1 MNKITIAGQPLH
13 SILSAAP
20 AVLIPFG
27 FILDAMHSATGD
39 EDYAKASYL
48 SMGAGIVG
56 GLAAS
61 AAGVA
66 DYVANKP
73 QADQVQADSKREGQL
88 HAALTGA
95 ALLVGAANL
104 VLRRQGAH
112 ARGGSLALTALSAA
126 GVLASEYLGKRIGS
140 EAGASGQHAEAGV
153 HAKQDD
159 VRIDHTATDVEQY
172 VAAGPSTMH
181 APE

>member
-1 MNKITIAGQPLH
+1 MNKITLAGQPLH
-13 SILSAAP
+13 AVLGAAP

-48 SMGAGIVG
+48 SMAGGIIG
-56 GLAAS
+56 GLAAGV
-61 AAGVA
+61 AGVA
-66 DYVANKP
+66 DYVADKP
-73 QADQVQADSKREGQL
+73 QGEARHEGQL
-88 HAALTGA
+88 HGALTGA

-104 VLRRQGAH
+104 VLRRQGTH

-126 GVLASEYLGKRIGS
+126 GVLASEYLSQRMGK
-140 EAGASGQHAEAGV
+140 EAGTGERAEAGV
-153 HAKQDD
+153 HTDQDD
-159 VRIDHTATDVEQY
+159 IRIDHRAPDVEQY
-172 VAAGPSTMH
+172 VAAGPSSLH

>member
-13 SILSAAP
+13 SVLSAAP
-20 AVLIPFG
+20 AILIPFG

-61 AAGVA
+61 VAGVA
-66 DYVANKP
+66 DYVAEKP
-73 QADQVQADSKREGQL
+73 EGEAKREDQL

-104 VLRRQGAH
+104 VLRRRGSH

-126 GVLASEYLGKRIGS
+126 GVLASEYLGKRMGDSS
-140 EAGASGQHAEAGV
+140 EHAEAGV
-153 HAKQDD
+153 HTDPDK
-159 VRIDHTATDVEQY
+159 VRIDHTVTDVEQY
-172 VAAGPSTMH
+172 VAAGPSSMH

>member
-13 SILSAAP
+13 SILGAAP
-20 AVLIPFG
+20 AILIPFG

-56 GLAAS
+56 GLAAG

-66 DYVANKP
+66 DYVADKP
-73 QADQVQADSKREGQL
+73 EGEARREGQL

-104 VLRRQGAH
+104 VLRRQGSH

-126 GVLASEYLGKRIGS
+126 GVLASEYLGRRMGGNS
-140 EAGASGQHAEAGV
+140 ESGEHAEAGV
-153 HAKQDD
+153 HADGQD
-159 VRIDHTATDVEQY
+159 VRIDHRAPDVEQY
-172 VAAGPSTMH
+172 VAAGPSSLH

>member
-13 SILSAAP
+13 SVLSAAP
-20 AVLIPFG
+20 AILIPFG

-56 GLAAS
+56 GLAAG

-66 DYVANKP
+66 DYVADKP
-73 QADQVQADSKREGQL
+73 QDAAAKREGQL

-104 VLRRQGAH
+104 VLRRQGNH

-126 GVLASEYLGKRIGS
+126 GVLASEYLGKRMGGG
-140 EAGASGQHAEAGV
+140 EHAEAGV
-153 HAKQDD
+153 HTDED
-159 VRIDHTATDVEQY
+159 ETRIDHTATDVEQY
-172 VAAGPSTMH
+172 VAAGPSSLH

>member
-39 EDYAKASYL
+39 DDYAKASYL

-61 AAGVA
+61 VAGAA
-66 DYVANKP
+66 DYVADKP
-73 QADQVQADSKREGQL
+73 QGETQREGQL

-104 VLRRQGAH
+104 VLRRQGSH
-112 ARGGSLALTALSAA
+112 ARGGSLALSALSAA
-126 GVLASEYLGKRIGS
+126 GVLASEYLGKRMGGES
-140 EAGASGQHAEAGV
+140 TTGEHAEAGV
-153 HAKQDD
+153 HARQDD
-159 VRIDHTATDVEQY
+159 VRIDHSVTDVEQY

>member
-13 SILSAAP
+13 SILGAAP
-20 AVLIPFG
+20 AILIPFG

-48 SMGAGIVG
+48 SVAGGIVG

-66 DYVANKP
+66 DYVADKP
-73 QADQVQADSKREGQL
+73 QGAAKREGQL

-126 GVLASEYLGKRIGS
+126 GVLASEYLGKRVGG
-140 EAGASGQHAEAGV
+140 EHAEAGV
-153 HAKQDD
+153 HTDD
-159 VRIDHTATDVEQY
+159 DKVRIDHTAPDVEQY
-172 VAAGPSTMH
+172 VAAGPSPLH

>member
-13 SILSAAP
+13 SVLSAAP
-20 AVLIPFG
+20 AILIPFG

-48 SMGAGIVG
+48 SVGAGIVG

-66 DYVANKP
+66 DYVADKS
-73 QADQVQADSKREGQL
+73 QGAEVQREGQL

-104 VLRRQGAH
+104 VLRRQGSH

-126 GVLASEYLGKRIGS
+126 GVLASEYLGRRMGGNGS
-140 EAGASGQHAEAGV
+140 EHAEAGV
-153 HAKQDD
+153 HTDEDKT
-159 VRIDHTATDVEQY
+159 RIDHTATDVEQY
-172 VAAGPSTMH
+172 VAAGPSTLH

>member
-13 SILSAAP
+13 SILGAAP
-20 AVLIPFG
+20 AILIPFG

-56 GLAAS
+56 GLAAG

-66 DYVANKP
+66 DYVADKP
-73 QADQVQADSKREGQL
+73 EGEARREGQL

-104 VLRRQGAH
+104 VLRRQGSH

-126 GVLASEYLGKRIGS
+126 GVLASEYLGRRMGGNS
-140 EAGASGQHAEAGV
+140 ESGEHADG
-153 HAKQDD
+153 QD
-159 VRIDHTATDVEQY
+159 VRIDHRAPDVEQY
-172 VAAGPSTMH
+172 VAAGPSSLH

>member
-13 SILSAAP
+13 SILGAAP
-20 AVLIPFG
+20 SVLIPFG

-56 GLAAS
+56 GLAAG

-66 DYVANKP
+66 EYVADKP
-73 QADQVQADSKREGQL
+73 QGEARREGQL

-104 VLRRQGAH
+104 VLRRRGSH

-126 GVLASEYLGKRIGS
+126 GVLASEYLGRRMG
-140 EAGASGQHAEAGV
+140 GDGDGQ
-153 HAKQDD
+153 D
-159 VRIDHTATDVEQY
+159 VRIDHRAPDVEQY
-172 VAAGPSTMH
+172 VAAGPSPLH
-181 APE
+181 APD

>member
-13 SILSAAP
+13 SVLSAAP
-20 AVLIPFG
+20 AILIPFG

-66 DYVANKP
+66 DYVADKP
-73 QADQVQADSKREGQL
+73 QGEEKRDSQL

-104 VLRRQGAH
+104 VLRRGGSH

-126 GVLASEYLGKRIGS
+126 GVLASEYLGKHYSGNGS
-140 EAGASGQHAEAGV
+140 KGEHAEAGV
-153 HAKQDD
+153 HADQQD

-172 VAAGPSTMH
+172 VAAGPSTRH
-181 APE
+181 APD

>member
-39 EDYAKASYL
+39 DDYAKASYL

-66 DYVANKP
+66 DYVADKP
-73 QADQVQADSKREGQL
+73 QGEARREGQL

-104 VLRRQGAH
+104 VLRRQGSH

-126 GVLASEYLGKRIGS
+126 GVLASEYLSKQMSGS
-140 EAGASGQHAEAGV
+140 SEHAEAGV
-153 HAKQDD
+153 HADQAD
-159 VRIDHTATDVEQY
+159 VRIDHSAPDVEQY
-172 VAAGPSTMH
+172 VAAGPSTLH
-181 APE
+181 APQ

>member
-13 SILSAAP
+13 SVLSAAP
-20 AVLIPFG
+20 AILIPFG

-66 DYVANKP
+66 DYVADKDKP
-73 QADQVQADSKREGQL
+73 QAAEAKREGQL

-104 VLRRQGAH
+104 VLRRQGSH
-112 ARGGSLALTALSAA
+112 VRGGSLALTALSAA
-126 GVLASEYLGKRIGS
+126 GVLASEYLGRRM
-140 EAGASGQHAEAGV
+140 SGESGEHAEAGV
-153 HAKQDD
+153 HTDD
-159 VRIDHTATDVEQY
+159 DKVRIDHTAPDVEQY

>member
-13 SILSAAP
+13 SILGAAP
-20 AVLIPFG
+20 GILIPFG

-56 GLAAS
+56 GLAAG

-66 DYVANKP
+66 DYVADKP
-73 QADQVQADSKREGQL
+73 QGEARREGQL

-104 VLRRQGAH
+104 VLRRQGSH
-112 ARGGSLALTALSAA
+112 ARGGSLALSALSAA
-126 GVLASEYLGKRIGS
+126 GVLASEYLGRRMGGHG
-140 EAGASGQHAEAGV
+140 ESGEPAEAGL
-153 HAKQDD
+153 HADGQD
-159 VRIDHTATDVEQY
+159 VRIDHRVPDVEQY
-172 VAAGPSTMH
+172 VAAGPSSLH

>member
-13 SILSAAP
+13 SVLSAAP
-20 AVLIPFG
+20 AILIPFG

-56 GLAAS
+56 GLAAG

-66 DYVANKP
+66 DYVADKP
-73 QADQVQADSKREGQL
+73 EGEAKREGQL

-104 VLRRQGAH
+104 VLRRQGSH

-126 GVLASEYLGKRIGS
+126 GVLASEYLGRRMGGNS
-140 EAGASGQHAEAGV
+140 ESGEHAEAGV
-153 HAKQDD
+153 HADGQD
-159 VRIDHTATDVEQY
+159 VRIDHRAPDVEQY
-172 VAAGPSTMH
+172 VAAGPSSLH

>member
-13 SILSAAP
+13 SILGAAP
-20 AVLIPFG
+20 SILIPFG

-56 GLAAS
+56 GLAAG

-66 DYVANKP
+66 DYVADKP
-73 QADQVQADSKREGQL
+73 EGEAKREGQL

-104 VLRRQGAH
+104 VLRRQGSH

-126 GVLASEYLGKRIGS
+126 GVLASEYLGRRMGRDS
-140 EAGASGQHAEAGV
+140 ESGEHAEAGV
-153 HAKQDD
+153 HADGQD
-159 VRIDHTATDVEQY
+159 VRIDHRAPDVEQY
-172 VAAGPSTMH
+172 VAAGPSSLH

>member
-13 SILSAAP
+13 SILGAAP

-66 DYVANKP
+66 DYVADKP
-73 QADQVQADSKREGQL
+73 QGEARHESQL

-104 VLRRQGAH
+104 VLRRQGSH

-126 GVLASEYLGKRIGS
+126 GVLASEYLSKHMSGS
-140 EAGASGQHAEAGV
+140 SAHAEAGV
-153 HAKQDD
+153 RADQAD
-159 VRIDHTATDVEQY
+159 VRIDHSAPDVEQY
-172 VAAGPSTMH
+172 VAAGPSPLH
-181 APE
+181 APQ

>member
-1 MNKITIAGQPLH
+1 MHKITIAGQPLH
-13 SILSAAP
+13 SILGAAP

-39 EDYAKASYL
+39 DDYAKASYL

-66 DYVANKP
+66 EYVADKP
-73 QADQVQADSKREGQL
+73 QGEAKREGQL

-104 VLRRQGAH
+104 VLRRQGRH

-126 GVLASEYLGKRIGS
+126 GVLASEYLGRRMNEPG
-140 EAGASGQHAEAGV
+140 EAAEAGV
-153 HAKQDD
+153 HASQDD
-159 VRIDHTATDVEQY
+159 VRIDHSAPDVEQY
-172 VAAGPSTMH
+172 VAAGPSSLH

>member
-1 MNKITIAGQPLH
+1 MHKITIAGQPLH
-13 SILSAAP
+13 SVLGAAP

-39 EDYAKASYL
+39 DDYAKASYL

-56 GLAAS
+56 GLAAGM
-61 AAGVA
+61 AGVA
-66 DYVANKP
+66 DYVADKP
-73 QADQVQADSKREGQL
+73 QGEARREGQL

-104 VLRRQGAH
+104 VLRRQGSH

-126 GVLASEYLGKRIGS
+126 GVLASEYLGKRMGS
-140 EAGASGQHAEAGV
+140 DGATGEHAEAGV
-153 HAKQDD
+153 HADQQD
-159 VRIDHTATDVEQY
+159 VRIDHRAPDVEQY
-172 VAAGPSTMH
+172 VAAGPSPLH

>member
-39 EDYAKASYL
+39 DDYAKASYL

-66 DYVANKP
+66 DYVADKP
-73 QADQVQADSKREGQL
+73 QGEAKREGQL

-104 VLRRQGAH
+104 VLRRQGSH

-126 GVLASEYLGKRIGS
+126 GVLASEYLSKQMSGS
-140 EAGASGQHAEAGV
+140 GTHAEAGV
-153 HAKQDD
+153 HANQAD
-159 VRIDHTATDVEQY
+159 VRIDHSAPDVEQY
-172 VAAGPSTMH
+172 VAAGPSTLH
-181 APE
+181 APQ

>member
-1 MNKITIAGQPLH
+1 MSNKITIAGQPLH

-20 AVLIPFG
+20 AILIPFG

-66 DYVANKP
+66 EYVADQP
-73 QADQVQADSKREGQL
+73 QDAQAKREGQL

-104 VLRRQGAH
+104 VLRRQGNH

-126 GVLASEYLGKRIGS
+126 GVLASEYLGKRMNGG
-140 EAGASGQHAEAGV
+140 EHAEAGV
-153 HAKQDD
+153 HTDEDKT
-159 VRIDHTATDVEQY
+159 RIDHTATDVEQY
-172 VAAGPSTMH
+172 VAAGPSPLH

>member
-13 SILSAAP
+13 SILGAAP
-20 AVLIPFG
+20 AILIPFG

-48 SMGAGIVG
+48 SMAGGIVG
-56 GLAAS
+56 GLAAG

-66 DYVANKP
+66 DYVAEKP
-73 QADQVQADSKREGQL
+73 QGEAKREGQL

-126 GVLASEYLGKRIGS
+126 GVLASEYLGKRMGGS
-140 EAGASGQHAEAGV
+140 EHAEAGV
-153 HAKQDD
+153 HTDD
-159 VRIDHTATDVEQY
+159 DKVRIDHTAPDVEQY
-172 VAAGPSTMH
+172 VAAGPSPMH

>member
-13 SILSAAP
+13 SILGAAP

-66 DYVANKP
+66 DYVADKS
-73 QADQVQADSKREGQL
+73 QGAKVQDETKRESQL

-104 VLRRQGAH
+104 VLRRQGTH

-126 GVLASEYLGKRIGS
+126 GVLASEYLGKRMGGNS
-140 EAGASGQHAEAGV
+140 ESGEHAEAGV
-153 HAKQDD
+153 HADGQD
-159 VRIDHTATDVEQY
+159 VRIDHRAPDVEQY
-172 VAAGPSTMH
+172 VAAGPSSLH

>member
-13 SILSAAP
+13 SILGAAP

-61 AAGVA
+61 VAGVA
-66 DYVANKP
+66 DYVADKP
-73 QADQVQADSKREGQL
+73 QGEAKREGQL

-104 VLRRQGAH
+104 VLRRQGTH

-126 GVLASEYLGKRIGS
+126 GVLASEYLGKRMGGDS
-140 EAGASGQHAEAGV
+140 DSGEHAEAGV
-153 HAKQDD
+153 HADGQD
-159 VRIDHTATDVEQY
+159 VRIDHRAPDVEQY
-172 VAAGPSTMH
+172 VAAGPSSLH

>member
-1 MNKITIAGQPLH
+1 MQKTTIAGHSLH
-13 SILSAAP
+13 AILMAAP

-66 DYVANKP
+66 DYVADKP
-73 QADQVQADSKREGQL
+73 QGQARREGQL

-104 VLRRQGAH
+104 VLRRQGSH

-126 GVLASEYLGKRIGS
+126 GVLASEYLGRRMGGDS
-140 EAGASGQHAEAGV
+140 ETGEHAEAGV
-153 HAKQDD
+153 HADGQD
-159 VRIDHTATDVEQY
+159 VRIDHRAPDVEQY
-172 VAAGPSTMH
+172 VAAGPSPLH
-181 APE
+181 APD

>member
-13 SILSAAP
+13 SVLGAAP
-20 AVLIPFG
+20 AILIPFG

-39 EDYAKASYL
+39 EDYAKASYI
-48 SMGAGIVG
+48 SMGAGIIG

-61 AAGVA
+61 VAGVA
-66 DYVANKP
+66 DYVVDKP
-73 QADQVQADSKREGQL
+73 EGEAKREGQL

-104 VLRRQGAH
+104 VLRRQGSH

-126 GVLASEYLGKRIGS
+126 GVLASEYLGKRMAEPS
-140 EAGASGQHAEAGV
+140 PSSAEHAEAGV
-153 HAKQDD
+153 HTDADK
-159 VRIDHTATDVEQY
+159 VRIDHTVTDVEQY
-172 VAAGPSTMH
+172 VTAGPSAKH

>member
-13 SILSAAP
+13 SILGAAP

-39 EDYAKASYL
+39 EDYAKASYI

-66 DYVANKP
+66 DYVADKP
-73 QADQVQADSKREGQL
+73 QGDAKHEGQL

-104 VLRRQGAH
+104 VLRRQGSH

-126 GVLASEYLGKRIGS
+126 GVLASEYLGRRMGGDS
-140 EAGASGQHAEAGV
+140 DTGEHAEAGV
-153 HAKQDD
+153 HADGQD
-159 VRIDHTATDVEQY
+159 VRIDHRAPDVEQY
-172 VAAGPSTMH
+172 VAAGPSSRH

>member
-13 SILSAAP
+13 SILGAAP

-56 GLAAS
+56 GLAAGV
-61 AAGVA
+61 AGVA
-66 DYVANKP
+66 DYVADKP
-73 QADQVQADSKREGQL
+73 QDEAKREGQL

-104 VLRRQGAH
+104 VLRRQGTH

-126 GVLASEYLGKRIGS
+126 GVLASEYLGKRMGG
-140 EAGASGQHAEAGV
+140 EQAGASGQHVEAGV
-153 HAKQDD
+153 HANQED

-172 VAAGPSTMH
+172 VAAGPSTRH

>member
-13 SILSAAP
+13 AVLSAAP
-20 AVLIPFG
+20 AILIPFG

-56 GLAAS
+56 GLAAG

-66 DYVANKP
+66 DYVADKP
-73 QADQVQADSKREGQL
+73 QGEAKREGQL

-104 VLRRQGAH
+104 VLRRRGSH

-126 GVLASEYLGKRIGS
+126 GVLASEYLGKRM
-140 EAGASGQHAEAGV
+140 GASSDHAEAGV
-153 HAKQDD
+153 HADGQD
-159 VRIDHTATDVEQY
+159 VRIDHKAPDVEQY
-172 VAAGPSTMH
+172 VAAGPSSLH

>member
-13 SILSAAP
+13 SILGAAP
-20 AVLIPFG
+20 AILIPFG

-56 GLAAS
+56 GLAAG

-66 DYVANKP
+66 DYVADKP
-73 QADQVQADSKREGQL
+73 EGEAKREGQL

-104 VLRRQGAH
+104 VLRRQGSH

-126 GVLASEYLGKRIGS
+126 GVLASEYLGRRMGGNS
-140 EAGASGQHAEAGV
+140 ESGEHAEAGV
-153 HAKQDD
+153 HADGQD
-159 VRIDHTATDVEQY
+159 VRIDHRAPDVEQY
-172 VAAGPSTMH
+172 VAAGPSSLH

>member
-13 SILSAAP
+13 SILGAAP

-61 AAGVA
+61 VAGVA
-66 DYVANKP
+66 DYVADKP
-73 QADQVQADSKREGQL
+73 QGAKLLDETKREGQL

-104 VLRRQGAH
+104 VLRRQGTH

-126 GVLASEYLGKRIGS
+126 GVLASEYLGKRMGGDS
-140 EAGASGQHAEAGV
+140 ASGEHAEAGV
-153 HAKQDD
+153 HADGQD
-159 VRIDHTATDVEQY
+159 VRIDHRAPDVEQY
-172 VAAGPSTMH
+172 VAAGPSSLH